1 MTKLLKIAAKT
12 IGFLFEWI
20 LILLIAFAFL
30 IRSFPFQT
38 YLAHQAT
45 AFLSKELNTKFEI
58 GRVEIVFLNKVLL
71 KDVLILD
78 LKKDSIL
85 YSKEI
90 SLKLDK
96 LDLAKNEFVI
106 GKTKLNSGIINI
118 DIDKKTGESNFQ
130 FIADYF
136 SSESKTESKPAT
148 LIFKDISISN
158 FNLRYDDFRKSQLAF
173 GLDYDHRPWC

>member
-45 AFLSKELNTKFEI
+45 AFLSKELNTQFEI
-58 GRVEIVFLNKVLL
+58 GRVEIVFLNKILL

-90 SLKLDK
+90 SLKLEKID
-96 LDLAKNEFVI
+96 FFCP
-106 GKTKLNSGIINI
+106 LNP
-118 DIDKKTGESNFQ
+118 
-130 FIADYF
+130 
-136 SSESKTESKPAT
+136 PAT
-148 LIFKDISISN
+148 HECPQKL
-158 FNLRYDDFRKSQLAF
+158 LAHLVQPF
-173 GLDYDHRPWC
+173 GRL